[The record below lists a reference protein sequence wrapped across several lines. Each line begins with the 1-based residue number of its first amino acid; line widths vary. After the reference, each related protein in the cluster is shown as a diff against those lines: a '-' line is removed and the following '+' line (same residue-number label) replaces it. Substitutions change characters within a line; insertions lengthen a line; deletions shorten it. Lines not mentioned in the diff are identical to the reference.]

1 MRCAIFVRLRVAVSS
16 TTVLRRGMCVRC
28 VQPLLSLPLWLPGYW
43 HSHCLYAD
51 IGPDAG
57 THTCRQINSPPQ
69 ARLGAYSFA

>member
-1 MRCAIFVRLRVAVSS
+1 MKCAILVLLQVAVWS
-16 TTVLRRGMCVRC
+16 TTVQRRGVCVRC
-28 VQPLLSLPLWLPGYW
+28 VQLSLSLPLWLLGYW

-57 THTCRQINSPPQ
+57 TRTCRQINSPLQ